1 MSQTTDPLP
10 ASPYLEVGEA
20 QILIKCRFSEPVQ
33 HLLRSIPDLQWRP
46 DLGGW
51 TLPVSAIETL
61 RPLVPEALRLIEA
74 SEAPGAPHAAA
85 MEPDPEKS
93 REDLFKAA
101 ARLLF
106 GSDWQRQAARA
117 LGRDE
122 TALAR
127 FLLGE
132 RTHEDADLLYADM
145 LALMLQRAADIVS
158 AADRFAQV
166 LAPQPDGERKPPADQ
181 GM

>member
-1 MSQTTDPLP
+1 MD
-10 ASPYLEVGEA
+10 EDR
-20 QILIKCRFSEPVQ
+20 ILIKGGFSEQLP
-33 HLLRSIPDLQWRP
+33 HLLRSIPELQWRP

-51 TLPVSAIETL
+51 TLPISAIETL
-61 RPLVPEALRLIEA
+61 RPLLPEVLRLAEA
-74 SEAPGAPHAAA
+74 SEGPRPHAAA
-85 MEPDPEKS
+85 AEPDAEKA

-132 RTHEDADLLYADM
+132 RTREDADLLYADM
-145 LALMLQRAADIVS
+145 LALMRQRAADIVS
-158 AADRFAQV
+158 AADRFANA
-166 LAPQPDGERKPPADQ
+166 LAPRPDSEPGPPADQ